1 MIKSALMIAYTMVLP
16 AGLAV
21 VSNIVMYV
29 VVVYRIGR
37 NSMASAIRNRNSDY
51 FIVYIKLTS
60 ITGIV
65 WLSYVPLYLTK
76 HEVFEIIYTFLLT
89 SQGVFI
95 MLAFICNKRIF
106 DMLKRKLKGEH
117 SDVST
122 KYAPSSEITGNSTV
136 NVVSSG

>member
-1 MIKSALMIAYTMVLP
+1 MIAYTMVLP

-89 SQGVFI
+89 SQGIFI

-136 NVVSSG
+136 NVVSSGSMHGK

>member
-1 MIKSALMIAYTMVLP
+1 MVLP

-29 VVVYRIGR
+29 TVVYRIGR

-76 HEVFEIIYTFLLT
+76 HVVFEIIYTFLLT
-89 SQGVFI
+89 SQGIFI

-136 NVVSSG
+136 NVVSSGSMHGK

>member
-1 MIKSALMIAYTMVLP
+1 
-16 AGLAV
+16 
-21 VSNIVMYV
+21 
-29 VVVYRIGR
+29 
-37 NSMASAIRNRNSDY
+37 MASAIRNRNSDY

-136 NVVSSG
+136 NVVSSGSMHGK